1 MPCPIQLA
9 SKLSGLSQH
18 VIRIWERRY
27 SALSPSRTCT
37 NRRMYCDEAVKRLKL
52 LKILTENG
60 HRIGG
65 VARLSTAELEEL
77 TKDLSSTPASAP
89 VAAPAPPR
97 ATVLPAEPATPQ
109 PVAEPVA
116 APSAPDLSPE
126 QYVEE
131 ALAASKRYDCE
142 GLRRV
147 ILQARMVFGQRG
159 MLHRVICPILIQVGS
174 QWQFGEMRPGHE
186 HILTAIIREILLTPV
201 PGSQVPLHAP
211 ELVVATPAGELH
223 ELGALIVA
231 ASARDLGWYVTYLG
245 PNLPVEE
252 IAACAIAR
260 NATAVALSVVYPDGC
275 PVITEKLRRIRDL
288 LPSGMRLIVGG
299 RSAESYRAILPDL
312 AIQWVSCLHGLDDAL
327 CKKLR

>member
-27 SALSPSRTCT
+27 SALSPSRTDT

-65 VARLSTAELEEL
+65 VARLGTTDLEEL
-77 TKDLSSTPASAP
+77 ARSVQVIPADPTTSVPAADLIKQNQPEEPEHYIEASI
-89 VAAPAPPR
+89 
-97 ATVLPAEPATPQ
+97 
-109 PVAEPVA
+109 
-116 APSAPDLSPE
+116 
-126 QYVEE
+126 
-131 ALAASKRYDCE
+131 AASKRYDCE

-147 ILQARMVFGQRG
+147 LLQARLQLGQRG
-159 MLHRVICPILIQVGS
+159 MLHQVVCPLVVQLGS
-174 QWQFGEMRPGHE
+174 KWQQGGLRPSHE
-186 HILTAIIREILLTPV
+186 HIATAVIRELLLTPV
-201 PGSQVPLHAP
+201 PGCQTPAHAP

-223 ELGALIVA
+223 EMGALIVA
-231 ASARDLGWYVTYLG
+231 ATARDMGWYVTYLG

-260 NATAVALSVVYPDGC
+260 HATAVALSVVYPENC
-275 PVITEKLRRIRDL
+275 PRIVEQLRRMREL
-288 LPSGMRLIVGG
+288 LPPSMRCIVGG
-299 RSAESYRAILPDL
+299 RAAEGYRAVLPDE
-312 AIQWVSCLHGLDDAL
+312 AIQWVKCLHGLDDAL
-327 CKKLR
+327 CKNQR

>member
-27 SALSPSRTCT
+27 SALSPSRTGT
-37 NRRMYCDEAVKRLKL
+37 NRRMYCDEAVRRLKL
-52 LKILTENG
+52 LKTLTENG

-65 VARLSTAELEEL
+65 VARLATAELEEL
-77 TKDLSSTPASAP
+77 AKTVQIIPADPTAP
-89 VAAPAPPR
+89 VPVEDPAPQKQEMRP
-97 ATVLPAEPATPQ
+97 EHFI
-109 PVAEPVA
+109 EA
-116 APSAPDLSPE
+116 AIE
-126 QYVEE
+126 
-131 ALAASKRYDCE
+131 ASKRYDCE

-147 ILQARMVFGQRG
+147 LLQARLQLGQRG
-159 MLHRVICPILIQVGS
+159 MLHQVICPLIIQVGNN
-174 QWQFGEMRPGHE
+174 WQQGVMRPSHE
-186 HILTAIIREILLTPV
+186 HIATAVIRELLLTPV
-201 PGSQVPLHAP
+201 PGSQCPAHAP

-260 NATAVALSVVYPDGC
+260 NATAVALSVVFPENC
-275 PVITEKLRRIRDL
+275 PVIVEKLRRMREL
-288 LPSGMRLIVGG
+288 LPPTMRFIVGG
-299 RSAESYRAILPDL
+299 RASEGYRQTLPELD
-312 AIQWVSCLHGLDDAL
+312 IQWVKCLHGLDEAL
-327 CKKLR
+327 CKNPA

>member
-52 LKILTENG
+52 LKTLTENG

-77 TKDLSSTPASAP
+77 VKGVMVIPADPTKPIPADELAQQSHL
-89 VAAPAPPR
+89 V
-97 ATVLPAEPATPQ
+97 EPAQ
-109 PVAEPVA
+109 FIEA
-116 APSAPDLSPE
+116 AI
-126 QYVEE
+126 
-131 ALAASKRYDCE
+131 AASKRYDCE

-147 ILQARMVFGQRG
+147 LLQARLQLGQRG
-159 MLHRVICPILIQVGS
+159 MLHQVICPLIIQVGNN
-174 QWQFGEMRPGHE
+174 WQQGVMRPSHE
-186 HILTAIIREILLTPV
+186 HIATAVIRELLLTPV
-201 PGSQVPLHAP
+201 PGSQTPVHAP

-260 NATAVALSVVYPDGC
+260 HATAVALSVVFPENC
-275 PVITEKLRRIRDL
+275 PIIVEKLRRMREL
-288 LPSGMRLIVGG
+288 LPPSMRFIVGG
-299 RSAESYRAILPDL
+299 RASDGYRAALPDV
-312 AIQWVSCLHGLDDAL
+312 AIQWVKCLHGLDEAL
-327 CKKLR
+327 CKNQR

>member
-27 SALSPSRTCT
+27 SALSPSRTGT

-65 VARLSTAELEEL
+65 VARLPTTELEEL
-77 TKDLSSTPASAP
+77 AKSVLVIPADPTTQTRADDLVQKSQI
-89 VAAPAPPR
+89 V
-97 ATVLPAEPATPQ
+97 
-109 PVAEPVA
+109 
-116 APSAPDLSPE
+116 DPE
-126 QYVEE
+126 QFIET
-131 ALAASKRYDCE
+131 AIAASKRYDCE

-147 ILQARMVFGQRG
+147 LLQARLQLGQRG
-159 MLHRVICPILIQVGS
+159 MLHQVICPLIIQIGS
-174 QWQFGEMRPGHE
+174 NWQQGVMRPSHE
-186 HILTAIIREILLTPV
+186 HIATAVIREILLTPV
-201 PGSQVPLHAP
+201 PGFQLPAHAP

-231 ASARDLGWYVTYLG
+231 ASARDMGWYVTYLG

-252 IAACAIAR
+252 IAACALAR
-260 NATAVALSVVYPDGC
+260 RATAVALSVVYPENC
-275 PVITEKLRRIRDL
+275 PVIVEKLRRMREL
-288 LPSGMRLIVGG
+288 LPPPMRFIVGG
-299 RSAESYRAILPDL
+299 RASEGYRALLPNE
-312 AIQWVSCLHGLDDAL
+312 AIQWVKCLHGLDEAL
-327 CKKLR
+327 CKNQQ